1 MKFFTI
7 YIPLLIIFLSF
18 SAAGV
23 FAQKAEPMRIKFAK
37 GKSSATITNTL
48 SNDEE
53 MDLVFSAKKD
63 QSVSLKVSSKP
74 KGNFFDFTLGG
85 DGFDLETEMD
95 SYSEYSFRAPETGDY
110 LVTVRKRPTETTP
123 KARFYLVL
131 TIR

>member
-95 SYSEYSFRAPETGDY
+95 SYSEYAFRAPETGDY
-110 LVTVRKRPTETTP
+110 LVTVRKRPTETAPTA
-123 KARFYLVL
+123 KFYLVL